1 MTQPEESTEQTVEQR
16 VGAIE
21 EAVSTVLDML
31 EDLTKKFGDLDKKT
45 VKKASGLFGGK
56 RKKMAIKDTTTG
68 TIYPSKSAV
77 GKALYA
83 EIDGGDPGDHFL
95 WYKLLAK
102 FPGRFTELDPE
113 SDEAKAAWK
122 KEADALAKQVADAQA
137 KQDAEATA
145 EAAKTAKPAAKA
157 GK

>member
-1 MTQPEESTEQTVEQR
+1 MTEDKATKEPTVEER
-16 VGAIE
+16 VSAVE
-21 EAVSTVLDML
+21 EAVTTVLDML

-77 GKALYA
+77 GKALYG

-95 WYKLLAK
+95 WYKLLTK
-102 FPGRFTELDPE
+102 FPDRFEELDPE
-113 SDEAKAAWK
+113 SAEAKGAWK
-122 KEADALAKQVADAQA
+122 KEADALAKQVADNQA
-137 KQDAEATA
+137 KQDAEAAA
-145 EAAKTAKPAAKA
+145 EAAKPAAKA